1 MMTSDSQSDLKIV
14 TTPTFEWL
22 AENARQCRHR
32 MLIASPFVNSG
43 VIQVMDLTPGSVT
56 RSLITRTD
64 LRDFATGASSLEA
77 LCMLAERTGWRVSSL
92 NGLHAKM
99 YIFDDTCAL
108 VTSANATNSGLRRNL
123 ECGLATRDSRI
134 VAQLSRTLLRGFD
147 SEVPRLMSA
156 PALERLKLALSS
168 VKASMP
174 QNTQVPVLDAEPEFS
189 VTDDAALLAGFRG
202 WTNLTL
208 RGVLALPPGN
218 FELEELVR
226 FCEPLATRRIPE
238 EPSCSGED
246 SPAAS
251 DIAGTWDCGVCELP
265 RSLSAHDVIEAEF
278 SAFVYRLVSEITA
291 VDLPRW
297 PK

>member
-1 MMTSDSQSDLKIV
+1 MLASMDGGFQAMKSDSQSDLKVV

-32 MLIASPFVNSG
+32 MLVASPFVNSG

-77 LCMLAERTGWRVSSL
+77 LCILAKNGVEVSSL
-92 NGLHAKM
+92 GGLHAKM

-147 SEVPRLMSA
+147 FEVPRLMNA

-168 VKASMP
+168 VKASIS
-174 QNTQVPVLDAEPEFS
+174 QATQVHVTDAEPEFS
-189 VTDDAALLAGFRG
+189 VTDDDALLAGFRG
-202 WTNLTL
+202 WTNLAL

-218 FELEELVR
+218 FELEELVKV
-226 FCEPLATRRIPE
+226 CEPLATLAYPKNRHVQAKIRQQLQILRGHGIVE
-238 EPSCSGED
+238 FVNYQ
-246 SPAAS
+246 
-251 DIAGTWDCGVCELP
+251 GVYQ
-265 RSLSAHDVIEAEF
+265 R
-278 SAFVYRLVSEITA
+278 TM
-291 VDLPRW
+291 
-297 PK
+297 

>member
-1 MMTSDSQSDLKIV
+1 MNSDSQSDLKVV

-22 AENARQCRHR
+22 AQNARHCRHR

-77 LCMLAERTGWRVSSL
+77 LCMLSKNGVEVSSL
-92 NGLHAKM
+92 GGLHAKM

-147 SEVPRLMSA
+147 SEVPRLMNT

-168 VKASMP
+168 VKASIS

-226 FCEPLATRRIPE
+226 FCKPLATLEYPKNRHVQAKIRQQLQILR
-238 EPSCSGED
+238 GHG
-246 SPAAS
+246 
-251 DIAGTWDCGVCELP
+251 IV
-265 RSLSAHDVIEAEF
+265 EF
-278 SAFVYRLVSEITA
+278 VNYQGVYRRTM
-291 VDLPRW
+291 
-297 PK
+297 